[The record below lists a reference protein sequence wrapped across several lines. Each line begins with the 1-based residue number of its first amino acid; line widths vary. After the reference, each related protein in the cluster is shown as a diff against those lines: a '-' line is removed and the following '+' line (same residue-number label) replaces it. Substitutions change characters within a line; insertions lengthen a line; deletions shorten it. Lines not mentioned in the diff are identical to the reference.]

1 MSANGGPASEGSA
14 SRHLADHGEDPTN
27 EQQPAPLGVWGSDT
41 RESTVVGLR
50 GLEPLTCS
58 LSALATYEVPGR
70 DPVIGE

>member
-1 MSANGGPASEGSA
+1 MVGQPARLA
-14 SRHLADHGEDPTN
+14 ARRHLADHGEDPNN

-50 GLEPLTCS
+50 GLEPLTSS

-70 DPVIGE
+70 DPVIGG